1 MIKKLGILA
10 AFAMFPFAVSGN
22 YAEVAQ
28 PRIISP
34 TGQVDI
40 SGKDTLEF
48 KWYYDTRSTQAQGGS
63 YEIEIYKAGM
73 MVQSNMVYEQKVAFG
88 QDTLQVDSKLFQPGQ
103 GYSWQIRFI
112 KYDLR
117 KSDWVISSFKVSDGI
132 K

>member
-1 MIKKLGILA
+1 MKKLGILA

-22 YAEVAQ
+22 FAEVAQ

-34 TGQVDI
+34 TGEVDI
-40 SGKDTLEF
+40 SGKDTVEF
-48 KWYYDTRSTQAQGGS
+48 KWYYNVRGSEGQGGS

-73 MVQSNMVYEQKVAFG
+73 MVQGNMVYEQKVAFG
-88 QDTLQVDSKLFQPGQ
+88 QDTLQVDAKLFQPGQ

-117 KSDWVISSFKVSDGI
+117 KSDWVIESFKISE

>member
-1 MIKKLGILA
+1 MIKKLSVLA

-34 TGQVDI
+34 TGTVDI
-40 SGKDTLEF
+40 SNGAVEF
-48 KWYYDTRSTQAQGGS
+48 KWYYNIRGTQGQGGS
-63 YEIEIYKAGM
+63 YEIEVYKAGM
-73 MVQSNMVYEQKVAFG
+73 MVQSNIVYEQKVPFG
-88 QDTLQVDSKLFQPGQ
+88 QDSLQVDAKLFQPGQ

-117 KSDWVISSFKVSDGI
+117 KSDWVTGSFKVSDGS